1 MDVNNSKY
9 KGLSVPENAA
19 PDLSGTVAF
28 PPPRLLGSFGELIK
42 KQRALT
48 VNV

>member
-1 MDVNNSKY
+1 VSNSKY

-19 PDLSGTVAF
+19 PDLSGTLAF
-28 PPPRLLGSFGELIK
+28 APPLLLGSFGGLIK

-48 VNV
+48 INV